1 MSFDAKTT
9 IFKKDKNNNLTAKE
23 CDIFVKNY
31 KDFTKGV
38 IIKIV
43 LFSYRFC
50 HQYLDSV

>member
-23 CDIFVKNY
+23 CDTFVKNY

-38 IIKIV
+38 ISK
-43 LFSYRFC
+43 
-50 HQYLDSV
+50 